1 MFKSGFITVVGRPN
15 VGKSTLINHLM
26 GAKLSIVSNKPQT
39 TRKNLNAIYTDEEA
53 QIIFVDTPGIHKA
66 QNKLGE
72 YMVHV
77 ARESLN
83 QVDLVIFITTSTAGG
98 IHPGDAKIM
107 EELKD
112 LKTPVF
118 LLVNKIDEFD
128 QDKVAKTL
136 EAYAKEVDFKEIIPI
151 SALKGK
157 NTENILDLVK
167 QHMPEGPMYY
177 PEDMVADVHL
187 RFMAAETIREK
198 ALKLLQQEIP
208 HGIAVEITSMKEK
221 ENGNWDIEADII
233 CEKDSH
239 KGIIIGKG
247 GQTLKKIGTWAREDM
262 EVYLEGKVNL
272 KTFVKVRKEWRDND
286 TLLKELGYKE

>member
-39 TRKNLNAIYTDEEA
+39 TRKNLNAIYTDDES

-72 YMVHV
+72 YMVNV
-77 ARESLN
+77 AKDTLN
-83 QVDLVIFITTSTAGG
+83 QVDLVIFITTPNGMV
-98 IHPGDAKIM
+98 HPADAKIM
-107 EELKD
+107 EELKG

-118 LLVNKIDEFD
+118 LLVNKTDEFT

-136 EAYAKEVDFKEIIPI
+136 ENYAREVDFAEIIPI

-157 NTENILDLVK
+157 NTENLLDLVK
-167 QHMPEGPMYY
+167 KYMPEGPMYY

-208 HGIAVEITSMKEK
+208 HGIAVEIISMKEK
-221 ENGNWDIEADII
+221 ENGNWAIEADII

-262 EVYLEGKVNL
+262 EVYLEGNVDL
-272 KTFVKVRKEWRDND
+272 KTFVKVRKEWRDNA

>member
-39 TRKNLNAIYTDEEA
+39 TRKNMNAIYTDDDA

-66 QNKLGE
+66 KNKLGE

-77 ARESLN
+77 AKESLS
-83 QVDLVIFITTSTAGG
+83 QVDLVIFITTASGE
-98 IHPGDAKIM
+98 IHPGDAPIL
-107 EELKD
+107 EELKG
-112 LKTPVF
+112 LKTPKF
-118 LLVNKIDEFD
+118 LLVNKIDEFT
-128 QDKVAKTL
+128 QDRVAKTL
-136 EAYAKEVDFKEIIPI
+136 ELYGKAAEFNEIIPI

-157 NTENILDLVK
+157 NTEDILALVK
-167 QHMPEGPMYY
+167 KYLPEGPMYY

-208 HGIAVEITSMKEK
+208 HGIAVEITTMKEK
-221 ENGNWDIEADII
+221 ENGNWYIEADII

-262 EVYLEGKVNL
+262 EVYLEGKVDL
-272 KTFVKVRKEWRDND
+272 KTFVKVRKEWRDNQ

>member
-72 YMVHV
+72 YMVNV

-83 QVDLVIFITTSTAGG
+83 QVDLVIFITTASGSV
-98 IHPGDAKIM
+98 HPGDAKIM
-107 EELKD
+107 EELKG

-118 LLVNKIDEFD
+118 LLVNKTDEFS
-128 QDKVAKTL
+128 QERVAKTL
-136 EAYAKEVDFKEIIPI
+136 EAYAREVDFKEIVPI

-157 NTENILDLVK
+157 NTENLLSLVK
-167 QHMPEGPMYY
+167 GYLPEGPMYY

-187 RFMAAETIREK
+187 RFMVAESIREK
-198 ALKLLQQEIP
+198 ALKLLEQEIP
-208 HGIAVEITSMKEK
+208 HGIAVEVVSMKEK
-221 ENGNWDIEADII
+221 ENGNWSIEADII

-262 EVYLEGKVNL
+262 EVYLEGKVDL
-272 KTFVKVRKEWRDND
+272 KTFVKVRKEWRDNAN
-286 TLLKELGYKE
+286 LLKELGYKE

>member
-39 TRKNLNAIYTDEEA
+39 TRKNLNAIYTDDES

-72 YMVHV
+72 YMVNV
-77 ARESLN
+77 AKDTLN
-83 QVDLVIFITTSTAGG
+83 QVDLVIFITTPNGMV
-98 IHPGDAKIM
+98 HPGDAKIM
-107 EELKD
+107 EELKG

-118 LLVNKIDEFD
+118 LLVNKTDEFT

-136 EAYAKEVDFKEIIPI
+136 ENYAREVDFAEIIPI

-157 NTENILDLVK
+157 NTENLLDLVK
-167 QHMPEGPMYY
+167 KYMPEGPMYY

-208 HGIAVEITSMKEK
+208 HGIAVEIISMKEK
-221 ENGNWDIEADII
+221 ENGNWAIEADII

-262 EVYLEGKVNL
+262 EVYLEGNVDL
-272 KTFVKVRKEWRDND
+272 KTFVKVRKEWRDNAS
-286 TLLKELGYKE
+286 LLKELGYKE

>member
-26 GAKLSIVSNKPQT
+26 QTKLSIVSNKPQT
-39 TRKNLNAIYTDEEA
+39 TRKNLTAILTDDES
-53 QIIFVDTPGIHKA
+53 QIIFVDTPGMHKA
-66 QNKLGE
+66 KNKLGQ
-72 YMVHV
+72 YMVNV
-77 ARESLN
+77 AKESLS
-83 QVDLVIFITTSTAGG
+83 QVDLIIFITTASGK
-98 IHPGDAKIM
+98 IHPGDEKIM
-107 EELKD
+107 EELRKVD
-112 LKTPVF
+112 KPVF
-118 LLVNKIDEFD
+118 LVVNKIDEYS
-128 QDKVAKTL
+128 QDHVAKTL
-136 EAYAKEVDFKEIIPI
+136 ELYANEMDFAEIIPI
-151 SALKGK
+151 SATKGK
-157 NTENILDLVK
+157 NTEGIIDLIK
-167 QHMPEGPMYY
+167 KFMPEGPMYY

-208 HGIAVEITSMKEK
+208 HGIAVEIISMKEK
-221 ENGNWDIEADII
+221 ENGNWDIEADIL

-272 KTFVKVRKEWRDND
+272 KTFVKVRKEWRDNAR
-286 TLLKELGYKE
+286 LLKELGYKE

>member
-39 TRKNLNAIYTDEEA
+39 TRKNMNAIYTDDDA

-66 QNKLGE
+66 KNKLGE

-77 ARESLN
+77 AKESLS
-83 QVDLVIFITTSTAGG
+83 QVDLVIFITTASGE
-98 IHPGDAKIM
+98 IHPGDAIIL
-107 EELKD
+107 EELKG
-112 LKTPVF
+112 LKTPKF
-118 LLVNKIDEFD
+118 LLVNKIDEFT
-128 QDKVAKTL
+128 QDRVAKTL
-136 EAYAKEVDFKEIIPI
+136 ELYGKAAEFDEIIPI

-157 NTENILDLVK
+157 NTEDILALVK
-167 QHMPEGPMYY
+167 KYLPEGPMYY

-208 HGIAVEITSMKEK
+208 HGIAVEITTMQEK
-221 ENGNWDIEADII
+221 ENGNWYIEADII

-262 EVYLEGKVNL
+262 EVYLEGKVDL
-272 KTFVKVRKEWRDND
+272 KTFVKVRKEWRDNQ

>member
-26 GAKLSIVSNKPQT
+26 GEKLSIVSNKPQT
-39 TRKNLNAIYTDEEA
+39 TRKNLNAIYTDEDS

-72 YMVHV
+72 YMVSV

-83 QVDLVIFITTSTAGG
+83 QVDLVIFITTPTSG
-98 IHPGDAKIM
+98 IHLGDIKIL
-107 EELKD
+107 EELKG
-112 LKTPVF
+112 LKTPIF
-118 LLVNKIDEFD
+118 LIVNKTDEFT
-128 QDKVAKTL
+128 QTAVAKTL
-136 EAYAKEVDFKEIIPI
+136 EAYAAVVDFAEIIPI

-157 NTENILDLVK
+157 NTENLLDMMK
-167 QHMPEGPMYY
+167 KFMPEGPMYY
-177 PEDMVADVHL
+177 PGDIVSDVHL
-187 RFMAAETIREK
+187 RFMVAETIREK

-221 ENGNWDIEADII
+221 DNGNWTIEADII

-262 EVYLEGKVNL
+262 EKYLEGNVEL
-272 KTFVKVRKEWRDND
+272 KTFVKVRKDWRDN
-286 TLLKELGYKE
+286 TNLLKELGYKD

>member
-15 VGKSTLINHLM
+15 VGKSTFINHLM
-26 GAKLSIVSNKPQT
+26 GEKLSIVSNKPQT
-39 TRKNLNAIYTDEEA
+39 TRKNLNAIYTDDEA

-72 YMVHV
+72 YMVNV
-77 ARESLN
+77 AKETLN
-83 QVDLVIFITTSTAGG
+83 QVDLVIFITTASGAV
-98 IHPGDAKIM
+98 HPGDVKIM
-107 EELKD
+107 EELKE
-112 LKTPVF
+112 LKTPIF

-136 EAYAKEVDFKEIIPI
+136 EAYGQMVDFKEIFPI

-157 NTENILDLVK
+157 NTENLLNLMK
-167 QHMPEGPMYY
+167 SYLPEGPLYY
-177 PEDMVADVHL
+177 PADMVADVHL
-187 RFMAAETIREK
+187 RFMVAESIREK

-208 HGIAVEITSMKEK
+208 HGIAVEVTSMKEK
-221 ENGNWDIEADII
+221 DNGNWTIEADII

-247 GQTLKKIGTWAREDM
+247 GQTLKKIGIWAREDM
-262 EVYLEGKVNL
+262 EKYLDGKVEL
-272 KTFVKVRKEWRDND
+272 KTFVKVRKEWRDNPN
-286 TLLKELGYKE
+286 LLKELGYKD

>member
-39 TRKNLNAIYTDEEA
+39 TRKNMNAIYTDDDA

-66 QNKLGE
+66 KNKLGE

-77 ARESLN
+77 AKESLS
-83 QVDLVIFITTSTAGG
+83 QVDLVIFITTASGE
-98 IHPGDAKIM
+98 IHPGDAFIL
-107 EELKD
+107 EELKG
-112 LKTPVF
+112 LKTPKF
-118 LLVNKIDEFD
+118 LLVNKIDEFT
-128 QDKVAKTL
+128 QDRVAKTL
-136 EAYAKEVDFKEIIPI
+136 ELYGKAAEFNEIIPI

-157 NTENILDLVK
+157 NTEDILALVK
-167 QHMPEGPMYY
+167 KYLPEGPMYY

-208 HGIAVEITSMKEK
+208 HGIAVEITTMKEK
-221 ENGNWDIEADII
+221 ENGNWYIEADII

-262 EVYLEGKVNL
+262 EVYLEGKVDL
-272 KTFVKVRKEWRDND
+272 KTFVKVRKEWRDNQ